1 MITMRQQTLAGI
13 ALVIFSS
20 HGLCEDITRPQAIE
34 LMEECRTQRQLNIE
48 PLRKQAIDDCISKQL
63 RDREYCERFQRNF
76 GERSPTGTVP
86 AMFWDL
92 PICQQALAADN
103 YFKKYPGRQVY
114 SP

>member
-1 MITMRQQTLAGI
+1 MITLRQQILAGS

-34 LMEECRTQRQLNIE
+34 LMEECRSQRQLNIE
-48 PLRKQAIDDCISKQL
+48 PLRKQAIDDCINRQL
-63 RDREYCERFQRNF
+63 RDQEYCERFHRNF
-76 GERSPTGTVP
+76 GERSPTGNVP

-92 PICQQALAADN
+92 PVCEQAVAADN

-114 SP
+114 SQ